1 MVIIERG
8 LVIPRYGYHTNLV
21 ITKYIM
27 VFIQSIRTWIYV
39 YHTSLVVPRYIMFI
53 IQVESYLYIS
63 LLYTSLVVTRFIID
77 IIKV

>member
-1 MVIIERG
+1 
-8 LVIPRYGYHTNLV
+8 
-21 ITKYIM
+21 M
-27 VFIQSIRTWIYV
+27 VFIQSIRTWIYHV

-77 IIKV
+77 IIKVKLYQNISWLSCKSNRVMVIIV